1 MVRQLWYVGLSLV
14 EFLFVPLRQMWSFQ
28 FLLGKVSFNWA
39 AMVGSHMIRKV
50 LFVLGPLRQL
60 CWGEENRI
68 C

>member
-1 MVRQLWYVGLSLV
+1 MKGLFSCGS
-14 EFLFVPLRQMWSFQ
+14 LRQMWSFQ

-39 AMVGSHMIRKV
+39 AKIRQGGLCNKE
-50 LFVLGPLRQL
+50 LVLGVEGQL